1 MTYSFTASA
10 WQSCLADFLPYL
22 PDEPPRTAKVFNA
35 PIAPG
40 LFREFVQLSVE
51 PGRRKLGSGEVC
63 VCHGCP
69 WSLAW
74 EIMCHGF
81 KVGAGRHQGRSGVF
95 LMSSTSMLRME
106 AFQLARDRS
115 TSSRCPEWVAFGP
128 GSVWS
133 MPVVLSFVVS
143 QDSLT
148 NLEPVGN
155 CFKVCIRADEG
166 FTLKIHSS
174 RLSLTL
180 QTNDFF
186 PWHFLH
192 THIAVLLPHLDS
204 GIMVLCQGRLYEPWY
219 WSEDS
224 NNEPPSCGRVCAF
237 AALQREG
244 WRWSRNVRRE
254 LRIFYCADCALH
266 KMPSLR

>member
-40 LFREFVQLSVE
+40 LFREFVQFSVE

-74 EIMCHGF
+74 AIMCHGF

-115 TSSRCPEWVAFGP
+115 TSRRCPEWVAFGP

-148 NLEPVGN
+148 NLEPVEH
-155 CFKVCIRADEG
+155 CHKVCIMAEEG
-166 FTLKIHSS
+166 FTMKIPSF

-180 QTNDFF
+180 QMNDLF
-186 PWHFLH
+186 PWLFLH
-192 THIAVLLPHLDS
+192 TNIAELRPLLHDGIVVLGH
-204 GIMVLCQGRLYEPWY
+204 GRLCEPWY
-219 WSEDS
+219 LSEDS
-224 NNEPPSCGRVCAF
+224 NNESPSSIRVG
-237 AALQREG
+237 LEERSVEG
-244 WRWSRNVRRE
+244 V
-254 LRIFYCADCALH
+254 D
-266 KMPSLR
+266 

>member
-40 LFREFVQLSVE
+40 LFREFVQPSVE

-95 LMSSTSMLRME
+95 LMSSTSMLRMDTL
-106 AFQLARDRS
+106 FILFIYLCFGLPGTRS
-115 TSSRCPEWVAFGP
+115 QWWCICYCYLEI
-128 GSVWS
+128 
-133 MPVVLSFVVS
+133 VLVS
-143 QDSLT
+143 IVD
-148 NLEPVGN
+148 
-155 CFKVCIRADEG
+155 
-166 FTLKIHSS
+166 
-174 RLSLTL
+174 
-180 QTNDFF
+180 
-186 PWHFLH
+186 
-192 THIAVLLPHLDS
+192 
-204 GIMVLCQGRLYEPWY
+204 
-219 WSEDS
+219 
-224 NNEPPSCGRVCAF
+224 
-237 AALQREG
+237 
-244 WRWSRNVRRE
+244 
-254 LRIFYCADCALH
+254 
-266 KMPSLR
+266 